1 MSDCGHQCH
10 MVGGPWIAEN
20 PDCPI
25 HGVDGLDPHEARDV
39 IRELCN
45 MLEGYADPEHIKADE
60 LIQRARALL

>member
-25 HGVDGLDPHEARDV
+25 HGVDGLDPYEARDV

-45 MLEGYADPEHIKADE
+45 MLEGYADPEHIQADE